1 LVVLLLI
8 LVGGLLFFYRPALSI
23 VFIVTG
29 LLLLTLLLFLPKFSV
44 VDKQWYP
51 YLRSGIAVLFV
62 AVFLNLCFYPDLLRY
77 QSGNL
82 AATYMNKQ
90 YPTEALGRL
99 GIYFPSGEFYLHQP
113 TYRSS
118 VDDIRLQKFSK
129 ARILFVTA
137 DEVGELEKAGVAFE
151 KLKSFDE
158 FHVTMLSL
166 KFINPK
172 TRHKE
177 LKQHYLIRLL
187 CFYFLS
193 DK

>member
-1 LVVLLLI
+1 
-8 LVGGLLFFYRPALSI
+8 
-23 VFIVTG
+23 
-29 LLLLTLLLFLPKFSV
+29 
-44 VDKQWYP
+44 
-51 YLRSGIAVLFV
+51 
-62 AVFLNLCFYPDLLRY
+62 
-77 QSGNL
+77 
-82 AATYMNKQ
+82 MNKQ
-90 YPTEALGRL
+90 FPTEPLGRL

-118 VDDIRLQKFSK
+118 VEDISLKKFSK

-137 DEVGELEKAGVAFE
+137 EEMEQLEKAGVAIK

-172 TRHKE
+172 TRQKE

-187 CFYFLS
+187 
-193 DK
+193 